1 MTMHGRIGIVLLST
15 VLSLGA
21 GGVQAAGAT
30 PPKVLGCDIGPDVQA
45 LIQCVSQASSSA
57 VARATAALDSTIDDL
72 EQQIETLQSSPLLAL
87 PAEQIQSLTQCL
99 AQAGLNMSQV
109 AGSAA
114 ADPVQFAR
122 ARLDEL
128 MAASVAQAGAV
139 LGPALA
145 PLAAGTPPSDDPQTM
160 AAYADKAYA
169 AMVQMAEQDPV
180 ARCALPMMTALQPQ
194 IRQAAIG
201 TYQQAMSTAQT
212 LVEQTVAPVL
222 DQALAAAL
230 GGMFQSMRT
239 GPMPARVEAPPG
251 RRTAPRQQP
260 TGPMPRE
267 DSGRSAAS
275 ADKGPDRSQ
284 MRQQDPGKAGA
295 KPAPRTRSIAAG
307 ARSAVASAVPDDVQR
322 IALAVFT
329 ERMLDPGRIK
339 ALTQEVNGLSAA
351 LANGS
356 GGSVDLTNLDK
367 LINELSAPPAQLAV
381 ELGIETA
388 RYYGHWVLD
397 TLGGP
402 IVDAGL
408 GTVSAADAVAKEI
421 SAVICAIGHIPAE
434 GGCAMVRG
442 VASMLYLQIGVP
454 LIKQGLMAG
463 GHVQY
468 EAAVACAAQAIR
480 AGQNPAQIPAANCS
494 ALGGV
499 ARLFPTGEE
508 LAAFAL
514 PQVEAPRMALLSYQQ
529 AVRNLATVSRNTATG
544 R

>member
-1 MTMHGRIGIVLLST
+1 MTVSGSARFLLLSAS
-15 VLSLGA
+15 LSLSLSGGA
-21 GGVQAAGAT
+21 SSAQAAGMG
-30 PPKVLGCDIGPDVQA
+30 PPQVLGCDIGPDVQA
-45 LIQCVSQASSSA
+45 LIQCVSQASGAA
-57 VARATAALDSTIDDL
+57 VAQATSALDLTIQNL
-72 EQQIETLQSSPLLAL
+72 EQQIETLQASPLLAL
-87 PAEQIQSLTQCL
+87 PAAEMQALAQCL
-99 AQAGLNMSQV
+99 GQAGLDMAQV

-114 ADPVQFAR
+114 ADPVQFGR

-128 MAASVAQAGAV
+128 MAASVSQAGS
-139 LGPALA
+139 LIGPALA
-145 PLAAGTPPSDDPQTM
+145 PLAAGAPPSDSPQSI
-160 AAYADKAYA
+160 AAHADKAYA

-180 ARCALPMMTALQPQ
+180 ARCALPMITALQPQ

-212 LVEQTVAPVL
+212 LIAQTVQPVL

-230 GGMFQSMRT
+230 GGVFQSMRT
-239 GPMPARVEAPPG
+239 GPAPTRVDTVPG
-251 RRTAPRQQP
+251 R
-260 TGPMPRE
+260 
-267 DSGRSAAS
+267 
-275 ADKGPDRSQ
+275 KPDL
-284 MRQQDPGKAGA
+284 RQQDPGKGGV
-295 KPAPRTRSIAAG
+295 KPAPRTRSIRDT
-307 ARSAVASAVPDDVQR
+307 ARSAAASAVPDDVQR

-329 ERMLDPGRIK
+329 ERMLDPRRMN

-356 GGSVDLTNLDK
+356 GASVDLTNLDK
-367 LINELSAPPAQLAV
+367 LINELSVPPAQLAV

-397 TLGGP
+397 KLGGP

-408 GTVSAADAVAKEI
+408 GSVSAADAFAKEV

-434 GGCAMVRG
+434 GGCSTVRG

-454 LIKQGLMAG
+454 MIRQGLMAG

-468 EAAVACAAQAIR
+468 EAAVECAAQAIR
-480 AGQNPAQIPAANCS
+480 AGQNPAQIPAANCT

-514 PQVEAPRMALLSYQQ
+514 PQVEAPRMALLTYQQ
-529 AVRNLATVSRNTATG
+529 AVRNLATVSRNVATG